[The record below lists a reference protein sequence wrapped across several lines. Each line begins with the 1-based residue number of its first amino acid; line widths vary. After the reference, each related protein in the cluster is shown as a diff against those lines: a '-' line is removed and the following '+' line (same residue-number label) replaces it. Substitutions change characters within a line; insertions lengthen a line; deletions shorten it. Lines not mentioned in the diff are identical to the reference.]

1 MDDLYDKVKGNVA
14 LRKKLGKKC
23 GIGFE
28 LSSVP
33 NQIPQ
38 ATEIARF
45 ELFLGDCC

>member
-28 LSSVP
+28 LSSVVP
-33 NQIPQ
+33 NVPK
-38 ATEIARF
+38 ER
-45 ELFLGDCC
+45 EN